1 MWDGVEGADLLALAV
16 DVLDQAT
23 VFSLLAGILVG
34 VPAYFTVS
42 GLLRRRR
49 PPAPQRSRP
58 RRKSSRI
65 PRITI
70 PAAIVLFGVSEYV
83 PLIPGCDIKGNISQ
97 NTGERIYH
105 VPGQEYYS
113 QTRVS
118 YLDGEQWF
126 CSEEGAREAGWR
138 RAYN

>member
-1 MWDGVEGADLLALAV
+1 MAFLG

-23 VFSLLAGILVG
+23 VLSLLAGILVG
-34 VPAYFTVS
+34 VPVFFTVS
-42 GLLRRRR
+42 GLIRRGR
-49 PPAPQRSRP
+49 PPAMPQGSRP

-65 PRITI
+65 PRIAI
-70 PAAIVLFGVSEYV
+70 PAAIALFGVSEYV

-105 VPGQEYYS
+105 VAGQEYYS

-118 YLDGEQWF
+118 YFDGERWF
-126 CSEEGAREAGWR
+126 CSEEAAREAGWR
-138 RAYN
+138 KAYN

>member
-1 MWDGVEGADLLALAV
+1 MAFLG

-23 VFSLLAGILVG
+23 VLSLLAGILVG

-42 GLLRRRR
+42 GLIRRRR
-49 PPAPQRSRP
+49 PPPAPQRSRP

-65 PRITI
+65 PRIAI
-70 PAAIVLFGVSEYV
+70 PAAIALFGVSEYV

-97 NTGERIYH
+97 NSGERIYH
-105 VPGQEYYS
+105 LPGQEYYS

-118 YLDGEQWF
+118 YLHGERWF
-126 CSEEGAREAGWR
+126 CSEEAAREAGWR
-138 RAYN
+138 KAYN